1 MSILFLENLQIL
13 SVLSH
18 TYIRKPNE
26 SNEQLLLCLWQ
37 SDHHLDQVAD
47 RDNLHITILQ
57 VRLAL
62 GFGLSQTVALH
73 VAGFVS
79 SGEPLFQFFR

>member
-1 MSILFLENLQIL
+1 MPSCVHWINLFAILSILFLENLQIL

-37 SDHHLDQVAD
+37 SDHHLEQVAV

-57 VRLAL
+57 FRQAL
-62 GFGLSQTVALH
+62 GYG
-73 VAGFVS
+73 
-79 SGEPLFQFFR
+79 

>member
-1 MSILFLENLQIL
+1 MLFMCLRIISIFYFVNTIFRKFTENLQIL

-37 SDHHLDQVAD
+37 SDHHLEQVAV

-57 VRLAL
+57 FRQAL
-62 GFGLSQTVALH
+62 GYG
-73 VAGFVS
+73 
-79 SGEPLFQFFR
+79 

>member
-1 MSILFLENLQIL
+1 MLFMCLRIISIFYFVNTIFRKFTNLQIL

-37 SDHHLDQVAD
+37 SDHHLEQVAV

-57 VRLAL
+57 FRQAL
-62 GFGLSQTVALH
+62 GYG
-73 VAGFVS
+73 
-79 SGEPLFQFFR
+79 

>member
-26 SNEQLLLCLWQ
+26 QLLLCLWQ
-37 SDHHLDQVAD
+37 SDQQLEQVAV
-47 RDNLHITILQ
+47 RDYLDITILQ
-57 VRLAL
+57 FRQAL
-62 GFGLSQTVALH
+62 GYGLSQTVALH

-79 SGEPLFQFFR
+79 SGEPLFQFLR

>member
-1 MSILFLENLQIL
+1 MLFMCLRIISIFYFVNTILENLQIL

-37 SDHHLDQVAD
+37 SDHHLEQVAV
-47 RDNLHITILQ
+47 RDNLHSTILQ
-57 VRLAL
+57 FRQAL
-62 GFGLSQTVALH
+62 GYG
-73 VAGFVS
+73 
-79 SGEPLFQFFR
+79 

>member
-1 MSILFLENLQIL
+1 MLFMCLRIISIFYFVNTIFRKFTNLIL
-13 SVLSH
+13 LSH

-37 SDHHLDQVAD
+37 SDHHLEQVAV

-57 VRLAL
+57 FRQAL
-62 GFGLSQTVALH
+62 GYG
-73 VAGFVS
+73 
-79 SGEPLFQFFR
+79 

>member
-1 MSILFLENLQIL
+1 MLFMCLRIISIFYFVNTILENLQIL

-37 SDHHLDQVAD
+37 SDHHLEQVAV
-47 RDNLHITILQ
+47 RDNLHITLLQ
-57 VRLAL
+57 FRQAL
-62 GFGLSQTVALH
+62 GYG
-73 VAGFVS
+73 
-79 SGEPLFQFFR
+79 

>member
-1 MSILFLENLQIL
+1 MNVVYVSKNNLSFLFCQYYFLDNLQIL

-37 SDHHLDQVAD
+37 SDHHLEQVAV

-57 VRLAL
+57 FRQAL
-62 GFGLSQTVALH
+62 GYG
-73 VAGFVS
+73 
-79 SGEPLFQFFR
+79 

>member
-1 MSILFLENLQIL
+1 MLFMCLRIIFLFCFVNTILENLQIL

-37 SDHHLDQVAD
+37 SDHHLEQVAV

-57 VRLAL
+57 FRQAL
-62 GFGLSQTVALH
+62 GYG
-73 VAGFVS
+73 
-79 SGEPLFQFFR
+79 

>member
-37 SDHHLDQVAD
+37 SDHHLEQVAV

-57 VRLAL
+57 FRQALAMVT
-62 GFGLSQTVALH
+62 QTVALH
-73 VAGFVS
+73 VADLS
-79 SGEPLFQFFR
+79 LW

>member
-1 MSILFLENLQIL
+1 MLFMCLRIISIFYFVNTIFRKFTKNLQIL

-37 SDHHLDQVAD
+37 SDHHLEQVAV

-57 VRLAL
+57 FRQAL
-62 GFGLSQTVALH
+62 GYG
-73 VAGFVS
+73 
-79 SGEPLFQFFR
+79 

>member
-1 MSILFLENLQIL
+1 MLFMCLRIISIFYFVNTILENLQIL

-37 SDHHLDQVAD
+37 SDHHLEQVAV

-57 VRLAL
+57 FRQAL
-62 GFGLSQTVALH
+62 GYG
-73 VAGFVS
+73 
-79 SGEPLFQFFR
+79 

>member
-1 MSILFLENLQIL
+1 MLFMCLRIISIFYFVNTIFRKFTNLQIL

-26 SNEQLLLCLWQ
+26 SNEQLLLCLRQ
-37 SDHHLDQVAD
+37 SDHHLEQVAV

-57 VRLAL
+57 FRQAL
-62 GFGLSQTVALH
+62 GYG
-73 VAGFVS
+73 
-79 SGEPLFQFFR
+79 